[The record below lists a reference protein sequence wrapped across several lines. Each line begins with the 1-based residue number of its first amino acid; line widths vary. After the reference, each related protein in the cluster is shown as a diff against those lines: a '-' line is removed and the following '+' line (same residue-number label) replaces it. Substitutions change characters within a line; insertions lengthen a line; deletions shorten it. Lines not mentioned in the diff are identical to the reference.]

1 MSRIIRRLAGTI
13 TNSYVAYITA
23 SLIDVGWSHEQGR
36 FLTTA
41 PRRRTA
47 CGGVLDR
54 LLVIWFR
61 LVPDAGKLRCSNIVV
76 NVLEKQRLETLPSKE
91 FSQQIA

>member
-1 MSRIIRRLAGTI
+1 MD
-13 TNSYVAYITA
+13 A
-23 SLIDVGWSHEQGR
+23 S
-36 FLTTA
+36 TTA
-41 PRRRTA
+41 PGRRA
-47 CGGVLDR
+47 ASGGVLDR

>member
-23 SLIDVGWSHEQGR
+23 SLVDVGWWLVQGR

-41 PRRRTA
+41 PRRRA
-47 CGGVLDR
+47 ASGEVLDR
-54 LLVIWFR
+54 LLANWFR
-61 LVPDAGKLRCSNIVV
+61 LALDAGKLRCSN
-76 NVLEKQRLETLPSKE
+76 ND
-91 FSQQIA
+91 